1 MLTSTQAHQLNAKIE
16 ADILQ
21 LQEDIIGLEAMTQ
34 PISPDNAIGRLSRM
48 DAINTRSANQTALN
62 AAKIRLAKLNQT
74 LPRINNPEYGECD
87 ECLVVIPFARLML
100 VPESQYCVACSDKMA
115 HL

>member
-1 MLTSTQAHQLNAKIE
+1 MLTPTQTTQLKAKIE

-21 LQEDIIGLEAMTQ
+21 LQEDISGLEAMTQ

-62 AAKIRLAKLNQT
+62 AAKVRLAKLTQT
-74 LPRINNPEYGECD
+74 LPTIDCAEYNEC
-87 ECLVVIPFARLML
+87 EACLVEIPFARLML
-100 VPESQYCVACSDKMA
+100 VPESEYCVACSEK
-115 HL
+115 LSE

>member
-1 MLTSTQAHQLNAKIE
+1 VLTPAQTTQLKAIIE

-21 LQEDIIGLEAMTQ
+21 LQEDIPGLEAMTQ

-62 AAKIRLAKLNQT
+62 AAKVRLAKLTQT
-74 LPRINNPEYGECD
+74 LPKINNAEYNECD
-87 ECLVVIPFARLML
+87 ECLAEIPFARLML
-100 VPESQYCVACSDKMA
+100 VPESEYCVVCSEKMST
-115 HL
+115 